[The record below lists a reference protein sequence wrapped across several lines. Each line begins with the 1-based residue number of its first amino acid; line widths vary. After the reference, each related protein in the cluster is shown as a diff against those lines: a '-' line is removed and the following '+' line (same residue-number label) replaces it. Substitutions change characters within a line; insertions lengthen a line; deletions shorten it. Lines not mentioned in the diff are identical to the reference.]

1 MFINLWK
8 RNLVSNN
15 QLEENKKTIITNT
28 HEANEVRNDENV
40 ATQGIASTKKS
51 VTLQEQDRAIL
62 VAMEMPD
69 TDLADIA
76 EFQELVASAGVQSM
90 LLVTGKRKAPDKRLY
105 IGSGKADD
113 VKLAV
118 TTFDANVVIFN
129 HTLYP
134 SQVRN
139 LEKLFNCRVIDR
151 TGLILDIFAQRA
163 QSFEG
168 KLQVE
173 LAQLKHLSTRLV
185 RMWTHLERQKG
196 GIGLR
201 GPGET
206 QLESDKRMIMTRISQ
221 IQKKLDKVEETRK
234 QSRVARQK
242 SDIPTVA
249 LVGYTNAG
257 KSTLFNLLT
266 ESKVYAADQLF
277 ATLDPTHR
285 AIRLAQTGEAIL
297 VDTVGFISKLPHEL
311 IAAFKSTLQE
321 SVEADL
327 LLEIIDCADPESVYK
342 TQEVGKVLDEIGAGN
357 VPKIQIFNKIDLLEE
372 VEPHVLKNGI
382 GEVVSVWVSAH
393 NELGIDALLS
403 AISARFQETHIKA
416 CLVLSPQYGKLRAQL
431 FEIDAVVT
439 ESIDEAGRF
448 ILDIY
453 VAKHRLN
460 YLAIKNP
467 ENAVLLAPILNPI
480 RVIEA
485 WE

>member
-1 MFINLWK
+1 M
-8 RNLVSNN
+8 SNDH
-15 QLEENKKTIITNT
+15 LKENKITIPTST
-28 HEANEVRNDENV
+28 HDSKETRINENV
-40 ATQGIASTKKS
+40 ITQGIASTKNS
-51 VTLQEQDRAIL
+51 VTLQQQDKAIL

-69 TDLADIA
+69 TDLVDIS
-76 EFQELVASAGVQSM
+76 EFEELVASAGVHSM
-90 LLVTGKRKAPDKRLY
+90 QLVTGKRKAPDKRLY
-105 IGSGKADD
+105 IGSGKADE
-113 VKLAV
+113 VKLAM

-134 SQVRN
+134 SQARN
-139 LEKLFNCRVIDR
+139 LEALFGCRVIDR

-234 QSRVARQK
+234 QGRVARQK
-242 SDIPTVA
+242 SDIPTIA
-249 LVGYTNAG
+249 LVGYTNSG

-266 ESKVYAADQLF
+266 QSKVYAADQLF

-285 AIRLAQTGEAIL
+285 ALKLAQTGEAIL
-297 VDTVGFISKLPHEL
+297 VDTVGFISRLPHEL

-327 LLEIIDCADPESVYK
+327 LLEIVDCADPESVYK
-342 TQEVGKVLDEIGAGN
+342 AREVGKVLDEIGAGN
-357 VPKIQIFNKIDLLEE
+357 VPKIQVFNKIDLLEN
-372 VEPHVLKNGI
+372 VEPHVLKNDI

-393 NELGIDALLS
+393 KEQGLDALLS
-403 AISARFQETHIKA
+403 AISTRFQETHVKA
-416 CLVLSPQYGKLRAQL
+416 RLVLSPQYGKLRAQL
-431 FEIDAVVT
+431 FEIDAVIQ
-439 ESIDEAGRF
+439 ELIDEEGRF

-453 VAKHRLN
+453 VAKRHLN
-460 YLAIKNP
+460 HLATKNP
-467 ENAVLLAPILNPI
+467 ENAALLAPFLNSM